1 MAKKADIINS
11 FIQAKKSKKNR
22 KLTKVQTVNRLLG
35 SQVLHTNQIIKISKL
50 KNVQGDTLSRRTV
63 NHGFIKTITEMR
75 DNLPRPERQASKIV
89 HNRGFEII
97 AFMVNDL
104 LLNPTAIA
112 RGMMFF
118 FILNIIYYSLC
129 TVYNYYYNPLI
140 VIILLI
146 SSFIVGFISLIMAKP
161 KKQ

>member
-50 KNVQGDTLSRRTV
+50 KNVQSDSLSRRTV
-63 NHGFIKTITEMR
+63 NHGFTKTITEMR
-75 DNLPRPERQASKIV
+75 ENLPRPERQASKII

-118 FILNIIYYSLC
+118 FILNIIY
-129 TVYNYYYNPLI
+129 
-140 VIILLI
+140 
-146 SSFIVGFISLIMAKP
+146 
-161 KKQ
+161 